1 MNWGLLPGP
10 QFCVWFVFKQ
20 FSFGGQIHKCEL
32 AYFWRFD
39 FFPATLFSKSSL
51 AYRYKKH
58 TNLGKN
64 DVFGCENV
72 PIVVKS
78 KQTYW
83 RRDSV
88 STYHISLIERWL
100 WSFCLA
106 ILISCWNTNGKLI
119 VLQTNIYG
127 QKFKNVNVRKIL
139 TLTKR
144 GCKKVRFDFI
154 EFLRN
159 FYELATKSGKNLV
172 TERLTRSKEI
182 PNKPKD

>member
-1 MNWGLLPGP
+1 MNWAPLPGP

-64 DVFGCENV
+64 DVFGCKNV
-72 PIVVKS
+72 PIVMKS
-78 KQTYW
+78 KQTFW

-100 WSFCLA
+100 WSFCLV
-106 ILISCWNTNGKLI
+106 LPISCQVPILMANWLYFKLTFMDKNSKMI
-119 VLQTNIYG
+119 TWE
-127 QKFKNVNVRKIL
+127 KFPL
-139 TLTKR
+139 
-144 GCKKVRFDFI
+144 
-154 EFLRN
+154 
-159 FYELATKSGKNLV
+159 
-172 TERLTRSKEI
+172 
-182 PNKPKD
+182 